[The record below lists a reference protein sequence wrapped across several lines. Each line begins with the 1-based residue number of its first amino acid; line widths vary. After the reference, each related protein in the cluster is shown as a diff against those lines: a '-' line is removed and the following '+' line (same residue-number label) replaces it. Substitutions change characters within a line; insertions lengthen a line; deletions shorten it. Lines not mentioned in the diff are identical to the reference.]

1 MRVICGFIGMPLA
14 VWKPRLSHIN
24 SLRLFRRIKKKLA
37 LFNIA
42 SYMNHSFGDTVAVRV
57 RVNR

>member
-1 MRVICGFIGMPLA
+1 MRVICGFGAMPATALMPNDSHL
-14 VWKPRLSHIN
+14 PRL
-24 SLRLFRRIKKKLA
+24 IKKKLA

-42 SYMNHSFGDTVAVRV
+42 GYMNSSFSDTVAVRI